1 MLSNIQKN
9 ILVRAL
15 RIRQKS
21 GENPAEAIKSY
32 VKLTDQEQEEVLA
45 ELEGGRADPQHHH
58 RAGGGQIS

>member
-45 ELEGGRADPQHHH
+45 ELEGGRADGYDNHTW
-58 RAGGGQIS
+58 GGGHIS

>member
-45 ELEGGRADPQHHH
+45 ELEGGRADW
-58 RAGGGQIS
+58 